1 MATTRKTLRSCNNG
15 HRYYKS
21 SDCPVCPVCE
31 EEKRPEEGFL
41 SLMGA
46 PARRALEHAGILT
59 EDDLSNWTE
68 KELLLLHGLGPA
80 SLPKLRDALKLKGLG
95 FKKA

>member
-1 MATTRKTLRSCNNG
+1 MATTRKTLRSCKNG
-15 HRYYKS
+15 HQYYKS

-59 EDDLSNWTE
+59 EEDLSNWTE

>member
-1 MATTRKTLRSCNNG
+1 MATTRKTLRTCKNG

-41 SLMGA
+41 SLVSA
-46 PARRALEHAGILT
+46 PARRAL
-59 EDDLSNWTE
+59 
-68 KELLLLHGLGPA
+68 
-80 SLPKLRDALKLKGLG
+80 
-95 FKKA
+95 

>member
-1 MATTRKTLRSCNNG
+1 MTTARKTLRTCKNG
-15 HRYYKS
+15 HSYYKS

-31 EEKRPEEGFL
+31 KEKKPSEGFL
-41 SLMGA
+41 SMMGA

-59 EDDLSNWTE
+59 EEDLSNRTE

-95 FKKA
+95 FKKV